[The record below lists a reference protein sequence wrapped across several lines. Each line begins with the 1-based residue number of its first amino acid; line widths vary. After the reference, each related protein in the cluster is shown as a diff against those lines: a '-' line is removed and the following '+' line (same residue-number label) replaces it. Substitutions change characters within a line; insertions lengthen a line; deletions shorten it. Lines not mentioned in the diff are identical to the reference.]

1 MEKKTKKDELFIYLR
16 FELGVLATIL
26 LTLKQLHETA
36 INPYIEIN
44 KYNPFSSR
52 KTTHPF

>member
-16 FELGVLATIL
+16 SALGVLATTL
-26 LTLKQLHETA
+26 LMLEQLHVTA
-36 INPYIEIN
+36 INPDIEIN
-44 KYNPFSSR
+44 KYNPFSLR